1 MEDNKIKRPKIAK
14 FLLKHLLLPYEYEE
28 KLGDFDEV
36 FLREAQE
43 KGTLRARIWF
53 WKQVLFALPTF
64 IPNLLYWSIVMFKN
78 YLKIAFRSLQ
88 KQKLNSVLNIVGLA
102 VGIACSLLILLH
114 IKHELSYDRYFS
126 QSDRIY
132 RLVDA
137 DSPTAKKWACTSP
150 VVGLLIQD
158 DIAEIEQVTRFW
170 YMQDLIVSYIPQTG
184 EAKRFDET
192 GGFFTDPATI
202 SMFDLNFLQGRPEK
216 ALKDVDSVII
226 TESMAKKYFG
236 LEEPIGKTLLSD
248 WPKPWKVTGVIEDLP
263 SNTHFSFDFLVS
275 MSTMYRYGPKG
286 AMTSRGWNAFY
297 TYIVIDPNHT
307 RETVETKL
315 PEFIANF
322 DRGRGQN
329 EREHSSRHMSL
340 QPITDIHLHSQ
351 MEKEFGPNS
360 NIAYVYIFTA
370 IAFFI
375 LLIAG
380 VNFVNITTAY
390 AFKRMKEVGIR
401 KVVGAHK
408 RQLIKQF
415 LGESMLM
422 AVISGVLAALL
433 YRTALP
439 FYNQLSGKSMS
450 FSQILVPENFVLLLA
465 IVLFLGL
472 LAGLYPSFFLAGFRP
487 VDSIR
492 GAKDPKSYAARIRK
506 GLVVFQFVI
515 SVFMIFSTVTIY
527 KQMKYF
533 REKDLGFDKDQVV
546 AVKLYRDLRR
556 TFIRS
561 GKTVKAELMRHPAI
575 SGVSGVSKLPGERC
589 GYEGFRPEGTPDDQ
603 DLPNLRY
610 VRVDEDYIETLG
622 LTLKEGRSFKGMSP
636 KEEGFIINEA
646 AVRTLDLKDP
656 VGKRARHESD
666 RGVEILG
673 VLKDYNYASLH
684 SNIDPLVLEFSP
696 RRAQYMLV
704 KIQGGNIPEAME
716 YMKTKLDEIVPG
728 HPLIYTFVDE
738 FLNTLYHSEEVV
750 SNIFKYFS
758 LLAILIAC
766 MGLFG
771 LSVYSAELRVKE
783 IGVRKVL
790 GATIPNI
797 ILLLSKEFTKWVF
810 VACLIALPLAY
821 YAMSR
826 WLENFAYR
834 TSISMGIFVLSAL
847 IAGLIAV
854 FTISYQSIKAA
865 LSNPIDSLRYE

>member
-1 MEDNKIKRPKIAK
+1 MEDSNIKRPKIAI
-14 FLLKHLLLPYEYEE
+14 FLLKHLLLPYECEE

-36 FLREAQE
+36 FRREKRD
-43 KGTLRARIWF
+43 KGAWQAKTWF
-53 WKQVLFALPTF
+53 WKQVLYALPAF
-64 IPNLLYWSIVMFKN
+64 LPNLLYWSVVMFKN
-78 YLKIAFRSLQ
+78 YLKIAIRSLQ
-88 KQKLNSVLNIVGLA
+88 KQKLNSFLNIIGLA
-102 VGIACSLLILLH
+102 VGIACSLLIILH
-114 IKHELSYDRYFS
+114 VKHELSYDRYFS
-126 QSDRIY
+126 KSERIY
-132 RLVDA
+132 RLIDA
-137 DSPTAKKWACTSP
+137 DSPTAKGWACTSP
-150 VVGLLIQD
+150 VVGLLIKD
-158 DIAEIEQVTRFW
+158 DIPEIEQVTRFW
-170 YMQDLIVSYIPQTG
+170 YMQDLVVSYIPQNG
-184 EAKRFDET
+184 EAKRFEET
-192 GGFFTDPATI
+192 GGFFTDPETI
-202 SMFDLNFLQGRPEK
+202 SMFDLKFLQGDPQG
-216 ALKDVDSVII
+216 ALGDVDSVII
-226 TESMAKKYFG
+226 TASLAKKYFG
-236 LEEPIGKTLLSD
+236 KEDPIGKTLLSD
-248 WPKPWKVTGVIEDLP
+248 WPKPWKVTGVIEELP
-263 SNTHFSFDFLVS
+263 SNTHFRFDFLVS
-275 MSTMYRYGPKG
+275 LSTMYKYVSKG

-297 TYIVIDPNHT
+297 TYVTIGPNHT
-307 RETVETKL
+307 RKTVEAKI
-315 PEFIANF
+315 PDFIANF
-322 DRGRGQN
+322 DRGRGPS
-329 EREHSSRHMSL
+329 EREHTSRQMYL

-360 NIAYVYIFTA
+360 NIAYVYIFSA

-408 RQLIKQF
+408 PQLVKQF

-422 AVISGVLAALL
+422 AIVSGILAVFLF
-433 YRTALP
+433 RTALP

-450 FSQILVPENFVLLLA
+450 FSQILVPENLAVLLA

-472 LAGLYPSFFLAGFRP
+472 LAGLYPSFFLAGFKP

-492 GAKDPKSYAARIRK
+492 GTKDPKSFAARIRK
-506 GLVVFQFVI
+506 GLVVFQFLI

-533 REKDLGFDKDQVV
+533 REKDLGFDKDQIV
-546 AVKLYRDLRR
+546 AINLYGDLRR
-556 TFIRS
+556 SFIKS
-561 GKTVKAELMRHPAI
+561 GKTIKAELIRHSAI
-575 SGVSGVSKLPGERC
+575 SRVGAVSKLPGERC
-589 GYEGFRPEGTPDDQ
+589 GYEMFRPEGTPDDQ

-622 LTLKEGRSFKGMSP
+622 LTLKEGRSFQGMRP

-646 AVRTLDLKDP
+646 AARTLNLKDP
-656 VGKRARHESD
+656 VGKRARHEGD
-666 RGVEILG
+666 RGIEILG

-684 SNIDPLVLEFSP
+684 SSIDPLVLDYRPS
-696 RRAQYMLV
+696 RAQYMLV
-704 KIQGGNIPEAME
+704 KIQGGNILEAME
-716 YMKTKLDEIVPG
+716 YLKRKLGEIAPG

-797 ILLLSKEFTKWVF
+797 ILLLSKEFTKWVI
-810 VACLIALPLAY
+810 VACVIALPLAY
-821 YAMSR
+821 YAMNL

-834 TSISMGIFVLSAL
+834 TSIGAGIFILSFL
-847 IAGLIAV
+847 IAALIAV
-854 FTISYQSIKAA
+854 FTVSYQSIKAA
-865 LSNPIDSLRYE
+865 LSNPVDSLRYE